1 MELKR
6 LLKRGALIVGAN
18 WQTVVLQFLARTTFQ
33 ALLAIPVVGSAVVIA
48 VLVGT
53 NLTRLLEGS
62 IRDIL
67 AGVVA
72 TVQSEP
78 IALAAF
84 GMAFGTALLAGTA
97 LMAFIKGGTVAVLAK
112 AEAETG
118 PFELEPLF
126 LDSLRPVSRV
136 SMPRLME
143 GGTRH
148 FRRFLVAGVL
158 QLLVYGVSAAA
169 GVALLVYTYT
179 AAEGF
184 FLVMGW
190 AIFATL
196 AAAILAVWIT
206 IVTLFHQLVQLVIVI
221 DDVGVLSAFVR
232 AARFVR
238 ADLRSVGG
246 IFLVLLVIL
255 VAATLAA
262 ALAWSGVALVAF
274 VPLVGLAVVPLQ
286 IAAFV
291 VRGLIFEYIALI
303 GLEAYLALYRRNAG
317 YPAAASGPTVVG
329 SRPISAAG

>member
-33 ALLAIPVVGSAVVIA
+33 ALLAIPVVGTAVVIA
-48 VLVGT
+48 VLVGA
-53 NLTRLLEGS
+53 NLARLLEGG

-67 AGVVA
+67 SGVMA

-97 LMAFIKGGTVAVLAK
+97 LMAFVKGATVGVLVK

-126 LDSLRPVSRV
+126 LDSFRHASRV
-136 SMPRLME
+136 SMPRLIE

-148 FRRFLVAGVL
+148 FRRFLVAGIL

-169 GVALLVYTYT
+169 GVVLLVYTYT

-196 AAAILAVWIT
+196 AAAVLAVWIT
-206 IVTLFHQLVQLVIVI
+206 IVTLFHQLMQVVIVI
-221 DDVGVLSAFVR
+221 DGMGVLPAFVR
-232 AARFVR
+232 AVRFVR
-238 ADLRSVGG
+238 SDLRSVGS

-255 VAATLAA
+255 IVATLAA

-291 VRGLIFEYIALI
+291 VRGLLFEYIALI
-303 GLEAYLALYRRNAG
+303 GLEAYVALYRRNAG
-317 YPAAASGPTVVG
+317 YPAAASDPTVIG
-329 SRPISAAG
+329 PRSISATG